1 MAKFKSV
8 IPNFQAIKAAVAEKE
23 KKSEELYN
31 NALVF
36 KPKLVQGQDLTKFRI
51 RFLPIEESSTGKPWV
66 KVPYHMFERPGDGK
80 FVKVIDPKML
90 DPKAPNPISA
100 YATKLW
106 NGDNPLDKEMAKKL
120 FVKDRYFTLVY
131 IKSAPENQ
139 QQYVGRVLIYEIGKK
154 LYDKLFATIN
164 EFEKCFWD
172 PYKGQDFLLVIKE
185 TGDEKKK
192 WPDYSM
198 SDWFG
203 DSGTPIENDEKLMEK
218 IAGEAEKVSIKAE
231 IIEKEGVKTAAE
243 LTELLFGGTEH
254 VEVAKTPSRPAVEL
268 VSEVMTSKK
277 KVEPDFGAE
286 TASKPKTTPKK
297 EKPVEKVV
305 EKTETKVSTDEVQV
319 NAEDI
324 NIDDVMN
331 SLNESDF
338 Q

>member
-23 KKSEELYN
+23 KKSEEPSYS
-31 NALVF
+31 NALIF

-90 DPKAPNPISA
+90 NSKAANPISA

-106 NGDNPLDKEMAKKL
+106 NGDNPLDKELAKKL

-131 IKSAPENQ
+131 VKTAPENQ

-203 DSGTPIENDEKLMEK
+203 DSGTPIENDEKLMDK
-218 IAGEAEKVSIKAE
+218 ICGESEKVSIKAE
-231 IIEKEGVKTAAE
+231 IIDKEGVKTAEE
-243 LTELLFGGTEH
+243 LTELLFGGTEQ
-254 VEVAKTPSRPAVEL
+254 VGSAKTPSKPAVEL
-268 VSEVMTSKK
+268 VSEVMTTKK
-277 KVEPDFGAE
+277 KVEPDFGADSS
-286 TASKPKTTPKK
+286 SKVKATPKK
-297 EKPVEKVV
+297 AVEKPVEKVV
-305 EKTETKVSTDEVQV
+305 ETKVSSEEVQV